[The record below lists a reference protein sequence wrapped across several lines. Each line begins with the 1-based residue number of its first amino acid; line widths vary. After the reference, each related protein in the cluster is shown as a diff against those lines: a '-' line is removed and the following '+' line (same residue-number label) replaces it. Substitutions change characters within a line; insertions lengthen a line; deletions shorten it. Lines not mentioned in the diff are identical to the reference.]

1 MVWMPGT
8 VRFDPNLLKKSL
20 RAAGFSELQLKEV
33 VALLAKS
40 DYRLR
45 ATELVAILEKQGMS
59 MSSVVHLLTE
69 IGLSKTDAVNTIS
82 GVRMRKYGADVQS
95 IVHLEIADE

>member
-1 MVWMPGT
+1 MAGI

-20 RAAGFSELQLKEV
+20 RDAGFTELQLKEV

-45 ATELVAILEKQGMS
+45 ATELVPLLEKQGMS
-59 MSSVVHLLTE
+59 MSSIVHVLTE
-69 IGLSKTDAVNTIS
+69 IGLSKTDAINTIS
-82 GVRMRKYGADVQS
+82 GVRMKKYGTDVQNL
-95 IVHLEIADE
+95 VHLEIADEQ